1 MTNTVDIVESP
12 FNSLVMVQQAGSK
25 GRGLFAKTF
34 IPKGTLIGFYMGELL
49 SLREYQMRYPSG
61 NSNYVF
67 LLNSD
72 CQQRYRVFV
81 DANNETLSNYTRFIN
96 HDGENFNLIAE
107 TVPQLSDSSM
117 NSNVFIRNKIDSSIA
132 SKKIEKKLLKRMS
145 RNEIFNRYRVGFY
158 CIRDVFEGEE
168 LMFDYGPSFKAEW
181 K

>member
-1 MTNTVDIVESP
+1 M
-12 FNSLVMVQQAGSK
+12 
-25 GRGLFAKTF
+25 
-34 IPKGTLIGFYMGELL
+34 LI
-49 SLREYQMRYPSG
+49 S
-61 NSNYVF
+61 
-67 LLNSD
+67 
-72 CQQRYRVFV
+72 VFV

-132 SKKIEKKLLKRMS
+132 SKRIEKKLLKRMS